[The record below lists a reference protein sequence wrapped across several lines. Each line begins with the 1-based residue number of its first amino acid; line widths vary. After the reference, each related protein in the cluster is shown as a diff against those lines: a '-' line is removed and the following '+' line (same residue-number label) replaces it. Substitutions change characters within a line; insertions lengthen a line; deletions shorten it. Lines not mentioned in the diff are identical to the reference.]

1 MCSTSRLACALYQD
15 WHVLCSRLAG
25 ALSKICMCSTQDWHV
40 LYLWLAYALLKIG
53 MCFTSRLACAL
64 YQDWHVLHSRLA
76 CALHK
81 IGMCSNKIGMYSIF
95 SIVKHLKVS
104 QIMLPYVLMTIH
116 FLINIF
122 LYTIIPIGLS
132 GLCQTKGKLP
142 TKFYLNWSSIYQ
154 YSKFQLNWLS
164 SFGEGG

>member
-1 MCSTSRLACALYQD
+1 
-15 WHVLCSRLAG
+15 
-25 ALSKICMCSTQDWHV
+25 MCSTQDWHV
-40 LYLWLAYALLKIG
+40 FYP
-53 MCFTSRLACAL
+53 
-64 YQDWHVLHSRLA
+64 RLA

-122 LYTIIPIGLS
+122 IYTIIPIGLS
-132 GLCQTKGKLP
+132 GLCQTKEKLP